1 MKNGFVI
8 INYNDYETTK
18 KILTNIFDYK
28 VLDEIV
34 VVDNCS
40 TDNSYKKLLEIK
52 NKKLTILKNET
63 NAGYASGLNLGSKYL
78 IEKYGKCDI
87 IFSNPDIIIHNEKDI
102 KVLLKTLNSK
112 KEYGLV
118 APVVEEREGL
128 NRGWKIPTP
137 IQDSILNVAFIH
149 RFLRPKLLFYPN
161 NYYTSETIVDAVSGC
176 FFCMKSTCLE
186 DVNFFDDKTFLYYE
200 ENIMAVKLKQKN
212 YKSII
217 KKDIS
222 VFHNHAITIDK
233 NIHSIKKY
241 KILKESQLYF
251 QKEYNKANILEIFLL
266 FTTNKLTLCLLKII
280 NFIKR

>member
-8 INYNDYETTK
+8 INYNDYETTEQIIK
-18 KILTNIFDYK
+18 NILDYK
-28 VLDEIV
+28 IIDEIV
-34 VVDNCS
+34 IVDNCS
-40 TDNSYKKLLEIK
+40 TDGSYNKLLK
-52 NKKLTILKNET
+52 LRSKKITILKNET

-78 IEKYGKCDI
+78 IEKYSKCGI
-87 IFSNPDIIIHNEKDI
+87 IFSNPDIIIYNEKDI
-102 KVLLKTLNSK
+102 EKLLKTLYSEEK
-112 KEYGLV
+112 YGIV
-118 APVVEEREGL
+118 APVIEEREGL

-137 IQDSILNVAFIH
+137 LQDALLNLPYIH
-149 RFLRPKLLFYPN
+149 RFLRPKLLFYPDK
-161 NYYTSETIVDAVSGC
+161 YYTDKTIVDAVSGC

>member
-18 KILTNIFDYK
+18 KIIKNISDYK
-28 VLDEIV
+28 ILDEIV

-40 TDNSYKKLLEIK
+40 TDNSYRKLLKIK
-52 NKKLTILKNET
+52 NEKLTILKNKT
-63 NAGYASGLNLGSKYL
+63 NAGYASGLNLGSKYF
-78 IEKYGKCDI
+78 IEKYGKCNI
-87 IFSNPDIIIHNEKDI
+87 IFSNPDIIIHSEKDI
-102 KVLLKTLNSK
+102 KILLKTLNSK

-137 IQDSILNVAFIH
+137 LQDAILNVAFIH
-149 RFLRPKLLFYPN
+149 RFLRPKLLFYPD
-161 NYYTSETIVDAVSGC
+161 NYYTDETVVDAVSGC

-200 ENIMAVKLKQKN
+200 ENIMAVRLKQKN

-217 KKDIS
+217 KNNVS
-222 VFHNHAITIDK
+222 VFHNHAVTINK

-251 QKEYNKANILEIFLL
+251 QKEYNKANALETALL
-266 FTTNKLTLCLLKII
+266 FITNKLTLCLLKIV
-280 NFIKR
+280 NFIKK